1 MKETPMKPDS
11 SAGKCPLSGLR
22 ILTKPEWAEVDFGGG
37 YRANFSL
44 LGDRIIVSR
53 PSGFIDLN
61 GLKASLA
68 LVERIV
74 SETVGQNEP
83 YILIEDMVNLTGNS
97 IEARRFYIAY
107 LKKQKS
113 LLALFFCNISTF
125 SKISFKLAKR
135 LNLAPFQVEMVD
147 TYADAVTLALG
158 ALKRN
163 LIRTSEKR
171 EADPRDPDPVRTV
184 KIAAGKG
191 WGFEENGYALD
202 LEIIHGN
209 ILHSI
214 SRGFL
219 KEMHIPRMEQC
230 RLKVFD
236 TIQPGGQIDYLI
248 ASVAQLEGATPKARI
263 LYANSIRKWNE
274 DHPLKMMILCGSNR
288 FTRTAANLARP
299 FMSFRVKTVSIL
311 QEALEMVVRDE
322 GTRLKDHGTDRVTS
336 KTSDISSYVDEI
348 LAYISQIRWD
358 LEGPEFSSQPSPSHP
373 FSAVFDAILL
383 IKSELDHLLKER
395 DMANMALRESRDGL
409 EKRVVE
415 RTKELSFLNQ
425 KLQGEIFQ
433 HKKTL
438 KALAE
443 SNRELKETQAQLV
456 QSAKLASIGE
466 MAAGVAHELNQPL
479 MVARTGIQ
487 MIRRHGAIDAEKGG
501 EAARQLELAE
511 KATKRMMIIIGHL
524 QLFARQSPKDFEPVD
539 VNHVIEESLLMM
551 GEQLRI
557 RGIEMKLDLASGLP
571 RVMGNANHL
580 EQVMLNLLTNARD
593 ALEET
598 PESRDKPEGK
608 KRISLQTAVSSTEPE
623 FIQVLVS
630 DSGTGIPTE
639 AAEKVF
645 DPFFTTKPV
654 GKGTGLGLSI
664 SYGIIKDHQGEIE
677 VAETGLKGTTL
688 RVKLPFCSED

>member
-1 MKETPMKPDS
+1 MTPDFR
-11 SAGKCPLSGLR
+11 AEKCPLSGLR
-22 ILTKPEWAEVDFGGG
+22 ILTKPEWTGVDFGGE

-44 LGDRIIVSR
+44 LGDRILVIR
-53 PSGFIDLN
+53 PSGFIDLD
-61 GLKASLA
+61 GVKASLA
-68 LVERIV
+68 LVDRIV
-74 SETVGQNEP
+74 FETVGQNEP
-83 YILIEDMVNLTGNS
+83 YIIIEDMINLAGNS

-107 LKKQKS
+107 LKQQKS
-113 LLALFFCNISTF
+113 LLGLFFCNISTF

-135 LNLAPFQVEMVD
+135 LNVAPFQVEMVD

-158 ALKRN
+158 ALEKD
-163 LIRTSEKR
+163 LVRTAKMR
-171 EADPRDPDPVRTV
+171 EADSPDLDSVRSV
-184 KIAAGKG
+184 KIGDRKG

-202 LEIIHGN
+202 LKIIHGN

-214 SRGFL
+214 SSGFL

-230 RLKVFD
+230 RREVFD
-236 TIQPGGQIDYLI
+236 TLQPGGQIDYLI
-248 ASVAQLEGATPKARI
+248 ASVAQLEGATPKARV
-263 LYANSIRKWNE
+263 LYMNSIRKWYE
-274 DHPLKMMILCGSNR
+274 RHPIKMMVLCGSNR
-288 FTRTAANLARP
+288 FTRAAANLARP
-299 FMSFRVKTVSIL
+299 FMPFKVKTVSTL
-311 QEALEMVVRDE
+311 REALEMVARDE
-322 GTRLKDHGTDRVTS
+322 EIQLKDHGTDRVTL
-336 KTSDISSYVDEI
+336 KTSEIPSYVDEI
-348 LAYISQIRWD
+348 LSYISQIRWD
-358 LEGPEFSSQPSPSHP
+358 SEGPEFSSQPSSSHP
-373 FSAVFDAILL
+373 FNAVFDAILL

-395 DMANMALRESRDGL
+395 DSANKALRASRDGL

-415 RTKELSFLNQ
+415 RTKELSLLNR

-438 KALAE
+438 KELEE
-443 SNRELKETQAQLV
+443 SNWELKETQAQLI

-487 MIRRHGAIDAEKGG
+487 MMRRHGAFDAEKGG
-501 EAARQLELAE
+501 EASRQLDLAE
-511 KATKRMMIIIGHL
+511 KATRRMMTIIGHL

-539 VNHVIEESLLMM
+539 VNHVIEESLLMID
-551 GEQLRI
+551 EQLRI
-557 RGIEMKLDLASGLP
+557 RGIELKLDLASDLP

-598 PESRDKPEGK
+598 AESRGMGKGK
-608 KRISLQTAVSSTEPE
+608 KWISLKTAVSSTEPE
-623 FIQVLVS
+623 LIHILVS
-630 DSGTGIPTE
+630 DSGMGVLPE
-639 AAEKVF
+639 AAERVF

-677 VAETGLKGTTL
+677 VAENGLKGTTF

>member
-1 MKETPMKPDS
+1 MTTDFRAE
-11 SAGKCPLSGLR
+11 KCPLSGLR
-22 ILTKPEWAEVDFGGG
+22 ISTKPEWTEVDFDGG

-53 PSGFIDLN
+53 PSGYIGLN
-61 GLKASLA
+61 GLKASLV
-68 LVERIV
+68 LLERII
-74 SETVGQNEP
+74 SETVGGKGP
-83 YILIEDMVNLTGNS
+83 HILIEDMVNLTGNS

-107 LKKQKS
+107 LKQQKS
-113 LLALFFCNISTF
+113 LLGLFFCNISTF

-135 LNLAPFQVEMVD
+135 LNVAPFQVEMVD

-158 ALKRN
+158 TLEKEM
-163 LIRTSEKR
+163 IRTSEMR
-171 EADPRDPDPVRTV
+171 EAGPQNPDLVGTAKTADR
-184 KIAAGKG
+184 KG

-214 SRGFL
+214 NIGFL
-219 KEMHIPRMEQC
+219 KEMHIPMVDRC
-230 RLKVFD
+230 RRKVFD
-236 TIQPGGQIDYLI
+236 TIQPGGRIDYFI
-248 ASVAQLEGATPKARI
+248 ASVEKLAGVTPKARI
-263 LYANSIRKWNE
+263 LYMNSLMKWHE
-274 DHPLKMMILCGSNR
+274 HHPIKMMLLCGASR
-288 FTRTAANLARP
+288 FTRAAANLARP
-299 FMSFRVKTVSIL
+299 FMPFEVKTVRTL
-311 QEALEMVVRDE
+311 HEAFEIVAQDE
-322 GTRLKDHGTDRVTS
+322 EIRLKDHGVNRVPLAM
-336 KTSDISSYVDEI
+336 SDIPSYVEEI

-358 LEGPEFSSQPSPSHP
+358 LEGPDFSSQPSPSHP

-383 IKSELDHLLKER
+383 IKSELDQLLKER
-395 DMANMALRESRDGL
+395 DSANKALRESRDGL
-409 EKRVVE
+409 EKRVAE
-415 RTKELSFLNQ
+415 RTKELSLLNL
-425 KLQGEIFQ
+425 KLQEEISG

-438 KALAE
+438 KELEE
-443 SNRELKETQAQLV
+443 SNRELKETQGQLI

-487 MIRRHGAIDAEKGG
+487 MMRRHGAFDAEKGG

-511 KATKRMMIIIGHL
+511 KSTKRMMTIIGHL

-539 VNHVIEESLLMM
+539 VNRVIEESLLMM

-557 RGIEMKLDLASGLP
+557 CGIELKLDLASDLP

-593 ALEET
+593 AIEET
-598 PESRDKPEGK
+598 AESRGNGAWK
-608 KRISLQTAVSSTEPE
+608 KRIFLKTAVSSTEPE
-623 FIQVLVS
+623 FIHILVS
-630 DSGTGIPTE
+630 DSGMGILPE

-645 DPFFTTKPV
+645 DPFFTTKLV

-677 VAETGLKGTTL
+677 VVETGLKGTTL
-688 RVKLPFCSED
+688 RVALPSCSKG

>member
-1 MKETPMKPDS
+1 MKENPIKPDF
-11 SAGKCPLSGLR
+11 SAEKCSMSGLR
-22 ILTKPEWAEVDFGGG
+22 ISTKPEWTEVDFGGG

-53 PSGFIDLN
+53 PSGFIGLN
-61 GLKASLA
+61 GLKASLV
-68 LVERIV
+68 LLERII
-74 SETVGQNEP
+74 SETVGGKGP
-83 YILIEDMVNLTGNS
+83 HILIEDMANLTGNS

-107 LKKQKS
+107 LKQQKS
-113 LLALFFCNISTF
+113 LLGLFFCNISTF

-135 LNLAPFQVEMVD
+135 LNVAPFQVEMVD

-158 ALKRN
+158 TLEKE
-163 LIRTSEKR
+163 LIRTSEMR
-171 EADPRDPDPVRTV
+171 EADPPGPNPVSAV
-184 KIAAGKG
+184 KITAGKG
-191 WGFEENGYALD
+191 CGFQENGYALD

-214 SRGFL
+214 NSGFL
-219 KEMHIPRMEQC
+219 KEMHIPMMERC
-230 RLKVFD
+230 RRKVFD
-236 TIQPGGQIDYLI
+236 TVEPGVQIDYFI
-248 ASVAQLEGATPKARI
+248 ASVEQLEGATPRARI
-263 LYANSIRKWNE
+263 LYMNSLIKWHE
-274 DHPLKMMILCGSNR
+274 DHPLKMMVLCGSNR
-288 FTRTAANLARP
+288 FTRAAANLARP
-299 FMSFRVKTVSIL
+299 FMPFKVKTVSTL
-311 QEALEMVVRDE
+311 QEALQAVPRDDE
-322 GTRLKDHGTDRVTS
+322 TRLKDHGTDRETS
-336 KTSDISSYVDEI
+336 KMSDVPSHVEEI

-358 LEGPEFSSQPSPSHP
+358 SEGPDFSSQPSPSHP

-383 IKSELDHLLKER
+383 IKSELDQLLEER
-395 DMANMALRESRDGL
+395 DLANKALRESRDGL
-409 EKRVVE
+409 EKRVAE
-415 RTKELSFLNQ
+415 RTKELSLLNL

-438 KALAE
+438 KELAE
-443 SNRELKETQAQLV
+443 SNRELKETQSQLI

-487 MIRRHGAIDAEKGG
+487 MMRRHGAYDTQKGD

-511 KATKRMMIIIGHL
+511 KSTKRMMTIIGHL

-557 RGIEMKLDLASGLP
+557 RGIEMKLELDSDLP

-598 PESRDKPEGK
+598 TESRGK
-608 KRISLQTAVSSTEPE
+608 WKGQKRIFLKTAVSSTEPE
-623 FIQVLVS
+623 FIHVLVR
-630 DSGTGIPTE
+630 DSGRGISPD

-677 VAETGLKGTTL
+677 VAETGLKGTTF